1 MCSASLAEK
10 TPTSQRG
17 HWGSR
22 GDVPSVHA
30 HPCYV
35 AVAPMGP
42 GPSALPALGRFLHPY
57 PRIQKHSGVEVPVR
71 EAP

>member
-1 MCSASLAEK
+1 MRSASLAEK